1 MKKLLFC
8 SVLFIC
14 THILFAQSTISLEDA
29 ATYRKNKTFF
39 PPEVNYVKDINHKLD
54 PFIGIW
60 KGSNGGRLYEVRF
73 TKKTAW
79 DFGQPCN
86 DCVNWDVLIGR
97 VLVKD
102 SLTSQ
107 VLYNTLD
114 SADDKTHFSGDNF
127 GTPRVYNMYFAAN
140 SECYDWGDLNITLS
154 RLDST
159 KLFIIYRRD
168 VEWVDPSTCPGGY
181 ANYRTLFPLA
191 QWVTLNK
198 Q

>member
-1 MKKLLFC
+1 MKHLIIIAFLCCFNTPK
-8 SVLFIC
+8 
-14 THILFAQSTISLEDA
+14 AQSVISLEQA
-29 ATYRKNKTFF
+29 ATYKGDSLF
-39 PPEVNYVKDINHKLD
+39 PATVNYVKDINHKLD

-79 DFGQPCN
+79 DFGLPG
-86 DCVNWDVLIGR
+86 DGIKWDVLIGR
-97 VLVKD
+97 VFVKD
-102 SLTSQ
+102 SLTNQ
-107 VLYNTLD
+107 VLFNDLD
-114 SADDKTHFSGDNF
+114 SSDLNTSMFGKNF
-127 GTPRVYNMYFAAN
+127 GTPRVYNMYFGAN

-191 QWVTLNK
+191 QWVTLIK